1 MAKVS
6 TNINLDPNLKK
17 SAQELFYDLGL
28 DLTTAVTL
36 FLKQAVMLQKIP
48 FEIRRDNPNIETIA
62 AMDEFYEIKKHPQN
76 YKKYSS
82 FRDAMNDVL
91 PNA

>member
-1 MAKVS
+1 MTKVK
-6 TNINLDPNLKK
+6 TKCLKH
-17 SAQELFYDLGL
+17 AL
-28 DLTTAVTL
+28 
-36 FLKQAVMLQKIP
+36 MLQKIP

-91 PNA
+91 QDA

>member
-62 AMDEFYEIKKHPQN
+62 AMDELKA
-76 YKKYSS
+76 SS
-82 FRDAMNDVL
+82 KL
-91 PNA
+91 

>member
-36 FLKQAVMLQKIP
+36 FLKQSVMLQKIP
-48 FEIRRDNPNIETIA
+48 FEIRRDNPNLETIA
-62 AMDEFYEIKKHPQN
+62 AMNEFYEMKKHPRD

-82 FRDAMNDVL
+82 FKDAMDDVL
-91 PNA
+91 KDA

>member
-1 MAKVS
+1 MTKVK
-6 TNINLDPNLKK
+6 TK
-17 SAQELFYDLGL
+17 
-28 DLTTAVTL
+28 
-36 FLKQAVMLQKIP
+36 FLKHSVMLQKIP

-91 PNA
+91 QDA

>member
-1 MAKVS
+1 
-6 TNINLDPNLKK
+6 
-17 SAQELFYDLGL
+17 
-28 DLTTAVTL
+28 
-36 FLKQAVMLQKIP
+36 MLQKIP

-82 FRDAMNDVL
+82 FRDAMNDVWQD
-91 PNA
+91 A

>member
-62 AMDEFYEIKKHPQN
+62 AMDEFYEIKNHPQN

-91 PNA
+91 QDA